1 MDEPRFDPLDYI
13 SVFNRRKWFFIVPV
27 ALSIVVGM
35 ALVYTLP
42 RTYQATTTIAVSA
55 ARVAPIA
62 GAVEMDKQ
70 ERMRAVSQQ
79 LLSRPVLERTARL
92 ERLDQN
98 ASIDAASRASLTA
111 GKRVSSR
118 AWNSRPLSS
127 SRGADGT
134 ASGRRSG

>member
-42 RTYQATTTIAVSA
+42 RTYQATTTVAVSA

-79 LLSRPVLERTARL
+79 LLSRPVLERTTRL

-98 ASIDAASRASLTA
+98 TSIDAAIGRLRRGISVSMPDSITPGGAS
-111 GKRVSSR
+111 S
-118 AWNSRPLSS
+118 
-127 SRGADGT
+127 
-134 ASGRRSG
+134 ASGPGQQLSPD